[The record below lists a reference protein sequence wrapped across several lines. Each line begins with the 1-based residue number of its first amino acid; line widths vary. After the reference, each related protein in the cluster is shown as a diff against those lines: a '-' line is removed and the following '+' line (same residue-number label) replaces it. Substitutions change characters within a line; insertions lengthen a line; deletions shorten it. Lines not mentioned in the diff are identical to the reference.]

1 VQALETCLIEV
12 GKDLPT
18 FCKQPAGP
26 TAPAPPGTILVVPA
40 DGAETLPQHLVA
52 HFPGSILILGIT
64 HPVESQPGLAA
75 TFTAQLE
82 AAPALIYEKGASA
95 CIVVNFALRPG
106 SPLSAMCELSQQP

>member
-1 VQALETCLIEV
+1 V
-12 GKDLPT
+12 GTDLPT
-18 FCKQPAGP
+18 FYEHPAGL

-40 DGAETLPQHLVA
+40 DGAETLPLHLVA

-64 HPVESQPGLAA
+64 RAVGSQPGLAA

-95 CIVVNFALRPG
+95 CIVVNSALGPG
-106 SPLSAMCELSQQP
+106 SPSSAMCELSQ